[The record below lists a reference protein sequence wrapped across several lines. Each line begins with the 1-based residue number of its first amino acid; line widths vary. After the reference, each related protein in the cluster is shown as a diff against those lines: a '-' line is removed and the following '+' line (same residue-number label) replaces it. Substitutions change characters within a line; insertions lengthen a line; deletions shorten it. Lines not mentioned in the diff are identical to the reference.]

1 MAQPRTRTPALYRPM
16 DHLVVRA
23 PLLPVDAYL
32 ALPAGDG
39 RRGALAPEL
48 RRALAVASPSLL
60 AALDRTGPGDP
71 GWPRLE
77 GKLLRYQIR
86 MSTRPTPFG
95 LFAGVG
101 IARWADRTDLALA
114 GPPRT
119 RTRLDMEWLLRL
131 VLRLEAD
138 PEVRRHL
145 RLVANTA
152 AFERA
157 GRLHLSEAAPTGSTV
172 AGGSVSVRA
181 TGAVR
186 QALAAARSPVPY
198 ADLAAQLL
206 VVVPGATPERVDQLI
221 AQLCEA
227 TLLLSDLRPPLTD
240 PDPAGW
246 VAGRLAASG
255 GARARDEAER
265 LVALAADAAA
275 LDRAGPAEAA
285 AGHARLSQR
294 MGTGGARSPLQVD
307 ARLDLRGAGLHPAVG
322 AAAAEAAELL
332 LSMTPLPDGPPHLA
346 AYRRAFLRR
355 YGPDGV
361 VPLLELLDPRFGL
374 GPLGPPTGPAR
385 PAPAA
390 RRNQLLL
397 DLACRALRE
406 RQPVLEL

>member
-1 MAQPRTRTPALYRPM
+1 MAQPSTRTPAGRTIPAGSLYRPM

-32 ALPAGDG
+32 ALGTGDG
-39 RRGALAPEL
+39 HLAPEV

-77 GKLLRYQIR
+77 GKLLRYLIR

-157 GRLHLSEAAPTGSTV
+157 GRLHLSEGPHGSRLAAGSVLV
-172 AGGSVSVRA
+172 AGH
-181 TGAVR
+181 GAVR
-186 QALAAARSPVPY
+186 QALAAARRPIPY
-198 ADLAAQLL
+198 PDLAATCW
-206 VVVPGATPERVDQLI
+206 PWSRRDPERV
-221 AQLCEA
+221 
-227 TLLLSDLRPPLTD
+227 
-240 PDPAGW
+240 
-246 VAGRLAASG
+246 AS
-255 GARARDEAER
+255 
-265 LVALAADAAA
+265 
-275 LDRAGPAEAA
+275 
-285 AGHARLSQR
+285 
-294 MGTGGARSPLQVD
+294 
-307 ARLDLRGAGLHPAVG
+307 
-322 AAAAEAAELL
+322 
-332 LSMTPLPDGPPHLA
+332 
-346 AYRRAFLRR
+346 
-355 YGPDGV
+355 
-361 VPLLELLDPRFGL
+361 
-374 GPLGPPTGPAR
+374 
-385 PAPAA
+385 
-390 RRNQLLL
+390 
-397 DLACRALRE
+397 
-406 RQPVLEL
+406 

>member
-1 MAQPRTRTPALYRPM
+1 M
-16 DHLVVRA
+16 DHLIVRA

-32 ALPAGDG
+32 ALRTGDG
-39 RRGALAPEL
+39 RRGHLAPEV

-77 GKLLRYQIR
+77 GKLLRYLIR

-145 RLVANTA
+145 RLFANTA

-157 GRLHLSEAAPTGSTV
+157 GRLHLSEAAPTGSGV
-172 AGGSVSVRA
+172 AAGSVSVRA

-186 QALAAARSPVPY
+186 QALAAARRPIPY
-198 ADLAAQLL
+198 ADLAAHLL
-206 VVVPGATPERVDQLI
+206 AVVPGATPERVDQLI

-227 TLLLSDLRPPLTD
+227 TLLLSDLRPPLTG

-255 GARARDEAER
+255 GARGPGRGG
-265 LVALAADAAA
+265 AAGRAGRRRR
-275 LDRAGPAEAA
+275 RAGPGR
-285 AGHARLSQR
+285 AGRGRRRPRSASASGWGWAGRARR
-294 MGTGGARSPLQVD
+294 CRS
-307 ARLDLRGAGLHPAVG
+307 
-322 AAAAEAAELL
+322 
-332 LSMTPLPDGPPHLA
+332 TPGSTC
-346 AYRRAFLRR
+346 
-355 YGPDGV
+355 G
-361 VPLLELLDPRFGL
+361 
-374 GPLGPPTGPAR
+374 
-385 PAPAA
+385 APACT
-390 RRNQLLL
+390 RRSGRRRPRRPSCC
-397 DLACRALRE
+397 CR
-406 RQPVLEL
+406 

>member
-1 MAQPRTRTPALYRPM
+1 MAQPRTRTPAGRTTPATPLYRPM

-32 ALPAGDG
+32 ALGTGDG
-39 RRGALAPEL
+39 RGGALAPEV

-145 RLVANTA
+145 RLFANTA

-157 GRLHLSEAAPTGSTV
+157 GRLHLSEAAPTGSGT
-172 AGGSVSVRA
+172 AAGSVSVRA
-181 TGAVR
+181 TGAAR
-186 QALAAARSPVPY
+186 QALAAAGADPL
-198 ADLAAQLL
+198 ADLAATCWPWSRAR
-206 VVVPGATPERVDQLI
+206 PGAGRPADR
-221 AQLCEA
+221 QLCEGPCSSA
-227 TLLLSDLRPPLTD
+227 TSAAPDRPRP
-240 PDPAGW
+240 GRW
-246 VAGRLAASG
+246 VAPPRRIR
-255 GARARDEAER
+255 GARAGRR
-265 LVALAADAAA
+265 RSGC
-275 LDRAGPAEAA
+275 RAG
-285 AGHARLSQR
+285 
-294 MGTGGARSPLQVD
+294 
-307 ARLDLRGAGLHPAVG
+307 
-322 AAAAEAAELL
+322 
-332 LSMTPLPDGPPHLA
+332 
-346 AYRRAFLRR
+346 RRRR
-355 YGPDGV
+355 
-361 VPLLELLDPRFGL
+361 R
-374 GPLGPPTGPAR
+374 
-385 PAPAA
+385 
-390 RRNQLLL
+390 
-397 DLACRALRE
+397 
-406 RQPVLEL
+406 

>member
-1 MAQPRTRTPALYRPM
+1 MAQPRTRPPATPLYRPM

-32 ALPAGDG
+32 ALGTGDG
-39 RRGALAPEL
+39 HLAPEV

-157 GRLHLSEAAPTGSTV
+157 GRLHLSEARPHRLR
-172 AGGSVSVRA
+172 AGRRQRL
-181 TGAVR
+181 GAGDR
-186 QALAAARSPVPY
+186 RGPPGPGRGQA
-198 ADLAAQLL
+198 
-206 VVVPGATPERVDQLI
+206 
-221 AQLCEA
+221 
-227 TLLLSDLRPPLTD
+227 
-240 PDPAGW
+240 PDPATPTW
-246 VAGRLAASG
+246 RPSCWPWS
-255 GARARDEAER
+255 RAR
-265 LVALAADAAA
+265 
-275 LDRAGPAEAA
+275 P
-285 AGHARLSQR
+285 
-294 MGTGGARSPLQVD
+294 RS
-307 ARLDLRGAGLHPAVG
+307 G
-322 AAAAEAAELL
+322 
-332 LSMTPLPDGPPHLA
+332 STS
-346 AYRRAFLRR
+346 
-355 YGPDGV
+355 
-361 VPLLELLDPRFGL
+361 
-374 GPLGPPTGPAR
+374 
-385 PAPAA
+385 
-390 RRNQLLL
+390 
-397 DLACRALRE
+397 
-406 RQPVLEL
+406 